1 MAARGRQTF
10 RDNYDIEGS
19 SGEADF
25 LNELLKRDDCV
36 CGDPITDEKYEQIAE
51 RYQQLRSPQRRR
63 LTELMNI
70 SRGVDTSVRSELDRY
85 TEYQASIRRLEQT
98 IEGTKE
104 DINELQEQIDRIEED
119 EKEELKDKETQ
130 LTTEIGDTEK
140 EINELREQKG
150 QLKSDRKRL
159 KNRISGMDEA
169 ESEAEELRDL
179 SGLAERCRRAFEDIK
194 TELVESRRESVQ
206 KHASDTFL
214 QLTNRPKYYE
224 GLEITENYEL
234 RVLTPNARRSLA
246 DQDPSA
252 GQTQII
258 AYSFI
263 AGLSQ
268 YTTRNAPVVIDT
280 PIGRLDPEHKANLV
294 DFYHEFSDQ
303 VIILYQPNELDE
315 DDIEVMQE
323 YISKHY
329 QIKIRDDDSSTSTI
343 EELPEPLVGAVEE
356 AA

>member
-1 MAARGRQTF
+1 M
-10 RDNYDIEGS
+10 
-19 SGEADF
+19 
-25 LNELLKRDDCV
+25 
-36 CGDPITDEKYEQIAE
+36 
-51 RYQQLRSPQRRR
+51 
-63 LTELMNI
+63 
-70 SRGVDTSVRSELDRY
+70 
-85 TEYQASIRRLEQT
+85 
-98 IEGTKE
+98 
-104 DINELQEQIDRIEED
+104 
-119 EKEELKDKETQ
+119 
-130 LTTEIGDTEK
+130 
-140 EINELREQKG
+140 
-150 QLKSDRKRL
+150 
-159 KNRISGMDEA
+159 
-169 ESEAEELRDL
+169 
-179 SGLAERCRRAFEDIK
+179 
-194 TELVESRRESVQ
+194 
-206 KHASDTFL
+206 
-214 QLTNRPKYYE
+214 
-224 GLEITENYEL
+224 
-234 RVLTPNARRSLA
+234 LTPNARRSLA

-329 QIKIRDDDSSTSTI
+329 QIKIRDEDSSTSTI
-343 EELPEPLVGAVEE
+343 EELPEILVGAVEE